1 MNRHSRDG
9 DGCVVGSACN
19 LVQALESRQN
29 DTVPYITNAPVSFQ
43 SVGDCTAARN
53 DIARGDAVL
62 EVAIFVNATDNV

>member
-1 MNRHSRDG
+1 MAFGG

-53 DIARGDAVL
+53 DMFIIVRKYVL
-62 EVAIFVNATDNV
+62 